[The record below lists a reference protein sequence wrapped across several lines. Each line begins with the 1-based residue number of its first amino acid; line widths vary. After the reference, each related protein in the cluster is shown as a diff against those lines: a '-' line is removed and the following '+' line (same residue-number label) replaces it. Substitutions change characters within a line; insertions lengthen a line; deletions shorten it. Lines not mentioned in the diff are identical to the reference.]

1 MEDLEQKN
9 QIKETVNQLY
19 ALRAGLSLVDKEH
32 DKTSKIETIISVEKE
47 GKDNRISALKNSNS
61 YIEEEIENISYNQKR
76 DYSKYESKV
85 KNIKKQLQEID
96 DKYNTAL
103 KSKVKNF
110 RIAMITL
117 SITLICIVAMVV
129 VGILVANKIVE
140 YMGFPMVIIIVGG
153 VGGFVAFIFFL
164 VNISGFFSGL
174 SYIKRLTKEKEQI
187 EKIEEYKEDNRYSKL
202 IDESN
207 SKIKENSNKIQEIEN
222 KYIEHRDEAIK
233 EMTLYSK
240 KGTEMYNLV
249 VSEFSKSLPN
259 LDQRDYKHVDL
270 IIYLLETG
278 RAETMKEALQ
288 QVDTYVHTEKIVQ
301 AIDNASQ
308 TISQC
313 IMTNIQSL
321 RNTIEKNTY
330 ALGEKIDR
338 LTYNVSTMS
347 DNQAAFAKDLNE
359 KLAKTNSSLEMQKAL
374 LEKSSVSSAEM
385 ANNIEKMRL
394 YADEAYIRNV
404 NKW

>member
-47 GKDNRISALKNSNS
+47 GKDNRISALENSNS

-96 DKYNTAL
+96 DKYNLTL
-103 KSKVKNF
+103 KSKAKSF
-110 RIAMITL
+110 KIAVITL
-117 SITLICIVAMVV
+117 SITLICIAAIALFS
-129 VGILVANKIVE
+129 ILAVNKIIDYV
-140 YMGFPMVIIIVGG
+140 GFPMLIVIVGG

-164 VNISGFFSGL
+164 VNISNFFSDL
-174 SYIKRLTKEKEQI
+174 SYMKSLTKEKGQI

-207 SKIKENSNKIQEIEN
+207 NKIKENSNKIQEIEN

-249 VSEFSKSLPN
+249 VSEFSKSLPS

-347 DNQAAFAKDLNE
+347 DNQAAFAKELNE

>member
-1 MEDLEQKN
+1 MENLEQKN

-32 DKTSKIETIISVEKE
+32 DKSESAEKE
-47 GKDNRISALKNSNS
+47 ARNRIAKSNNDRDKLLQSKYYLKKK
-61 YIEEEIENISYNQKR
+61 IADEEEKEANDYYNYRTKTTRIDNQNADIECK
-76 DYSKYESKV
+76 
-85 KNIKKQLQEID
+85 IKKETEQ
-96 DKYNTAL
+96 KKKSL
-103 KSKVKNF
+103 KIS
-110 RIAMITL
+110 
-117 SITLICIVAMVV
+117 SITASIVLVCIAICIV
-129 VGILVANKIVE
+129 GIWLMSNSV
-140 YMGFPMVIIIVGG
+140 
-153 VGGFVAFIFFL
+153 GFVFSMIILQVFPYAGFVLLIVAIVNFVLFL
-164 VNISGFFSGL
+164 
-174 SYIKRLTKEKEQI
+174 KRK
-187 EKIEEYKEDNRYSKL
+187 
-202 IDESN
+202 
-207 SKIKENSNKIQEIEN
+207 SKIKELNAQREKIEKITEYKKNESYDRAIEKFRGEISETEITIKNIEN
-222 KYIEHRDEAIK
+222 KIEKYENEATNDIS
-233 EMTLYSK
+233 MYSK
-240 KGTEMYNLV
+240 KGIEMYDLV
-249 VSEFSKSLPN
+249 VKEFSESLPS

-270 IIYLLETG
+270 IIFLLETG

-301 AIDNASQ
+301 AVDNASKSIAQ
-308 TISQC
+308 SIRINTESLKSV
-313 IMTNIQSL
+313 IQ
-321 RNTIEKNTY
+321 NNTY

>member
-1 MEDLEQKN
+1 MEDFEQKN

-32 DKTSKIETIISVEKE
+32 DKSESAEKAAR
-47 GKDNRISALKNSNS
+47 NRIAISNIDRDKLLQSKDYLKKKIADEEKKEANDYYNYRTKATRIDNQNSD
-61 YIEEEIENISYNQKR
+61 IECK
-76 DYSKYESKV
+76 
-85 KNIKKQLQEID
+85 IKKETEQ
-96 DKYNTAL
+96 KKKRL
-103 KSKVKNF
+103 KIS
-110 RIAMITL
+110 
-117 SITLICIVAMVV
+117 SITASIVLVCIAICIV
-129 VGILVANKIVE
+129 GIWLMSNSV
-140 YMGFPMVIIIVGG
+140 
-153 VGGFVAFIFFL
+153 GFVFSMIILQVFPYAGFVLLIVAIVNFVLFL
-164 VNISGFFSGL
+164 
-174 SYIKRLTKEKEQI
+174 KRK
-187 EKIEEYKEDNRYSKL
+187 
-202 IDESN
+202 
-207 SKIKENSNKIQEIEN
+207 SKIKELNAQREKIEKITEYKKNESYDRAIEKFRGEISETEITIKNIEN
-222 KYIEHRDEAIK
+222 KIEKYENEATNDIS
-233 EMTLYSK
+233 MYSK
-240 KGTEMYNLV
+240 KGIEMYDLV
-249 VSEFSKSLPN
+249 VKEFSESLPS

-270 IIYLLETG
+270 IIFLLETG

-301 AIDNASQ
+301 AVDNASKSIAQ
-308 TISQC
+308 SIRINTESLKSV
-313 IMTNIQSL
+313 IQ
-321 RNTIEKNTY
+321 NNTY